1 MKRLALSA
9 LTAVLAI
16 GTADAAA
23 AEVVTAHTLRLATG
37 EASPAATIADMAWY
51 AGAWHGAGLG
61 GDNEETWSAPRDG
74 AMMGMYRL
82 LQDGRT
88 VFYEFLTI
96 VEEHHSLS
104 LRLKHFGPDL
114 RGWEEREES
123 VRMPLVAMRAG
134 RICFDGLTFEPNQD
148 GTVTI
153 YLAIRSKDG
162 ATREEVFRYRRQVSN
177 GP

>member
-1 MKRLALSA
+1 MSGRLIHKLENFVRLSA
-9 LTAVLAI
+9 DERAELERIAAKDVRAL
-16 GTADAAA
+16 DAHVDII
-23 AEVVTAHTLRLATG
+23 AE
-37 EASPAATIADMAWY
+37 
-51 AGAWHGAGLG
+51 
-61 GDNEETWSAPRDG
+61 GDRPTVINLILEGFACR
-74 AMMGMYRL
+74 YRL

-134 RICFDGLTFEPNQD
+134 RICFDGLTFEPNHD